1 MSDRFDGVDYGCVH
15 RWWDVQRLEFI
26 DQYRSPGRGHL
37 PESGGANF
45 SVNISIINF
54 LKSETITNLNWSGM
68 IDIAVLRRITFL
80 KTWNKLQNIFP
91 KLPDKSQKHF
101 LSWRNYN
108 LKEKGLY
115 QKFPKIPQKWLV
127 LSIACKNITIY
138 MYIQYIK
145 NRKQRWISDC
155 KNESILKMFGTEL
168 KFHKY

>member
-1 MSDRFDGVDYGCVH
+1 MMGCPTARVY
-15 RWWDVQRLEFI
+15 WPLTSTDPQGEVICLSLVEQKEK
-26 DQYRSPGRGHL
+26 
-37 PESGGANF
+37 F

-68 IDIAVLRRITFL
+68 IDIAVPRRITFL